1 MPRFPHALVRASVAA
16 LLAGCSA
23 ESPSEPEILLV
34 HLDDRP
40 VLLGRV
46 VERIDSPRTS
56 DVYLQLAL
64 SDHPS
69 SRRWVVLEASAAE
82 VQVGQLIRVRSLAKR
97 SHVWAAAIQRDF
109 EVLEYVATIPDESSP
124 RRWF

>member
-23 ESPSEPEILLV
+23 EPPREPEILLV
-34 HLDDRP
+34 HLDERP

-69 SRRWVVLEASAAE
+69 SRRWVVLEASATE
-82 VQVGQLIRVRSLAKR
+82 VQVGQWIRVRSLAKR